1 MSPDDSLPQS
11 HADLILDN
19 VSLIF
24 LLMYRLSNEELVL
37 YVYEVLG
44 LLNELDISFINW
56 MLWLE
61 ET

>member
-19 VSLIF
+19 VSLIL

-37 YVYEVLG
+37 YVYE
-44 LLNELDISFINW
+44 
-56 MLWLE
+56 ML
-61 ET
+61 

>member
-19 VSLIF
+19 VSLIL

-37 YVYEVLG
+37 YVYEMLW
-44 LLNELDISFINW
+44 LLDELDIGFINW